1 MASTLK
7 ERREEEKR
15 RNDEATRRL
24 LLAYAQVFG
33 RSGHRTPAQQIV
45 WADMERRGYKFSTTM
60 VPDAN
65 TGAIDPQRMSS
76 AEGCRIFHLQ
86 TEEFVARAERATEQ
100 S

>member
-1 MASTLK
+1 MSTLK

-33 RSGHRTPAQQIV
+33 RPGHRTPAQEIV
-45 WADMERRGYKFSTTM
+45 WADMERRGYRYGTTI
-60 VPDAN
+60 VPHKE
-65 TGAIDPQRMSS
+65 TGKVEPINVGV

-86 TEEFVARAERATEQ
+86 TEEFIARASTGGEQ
-100 S
+100 A